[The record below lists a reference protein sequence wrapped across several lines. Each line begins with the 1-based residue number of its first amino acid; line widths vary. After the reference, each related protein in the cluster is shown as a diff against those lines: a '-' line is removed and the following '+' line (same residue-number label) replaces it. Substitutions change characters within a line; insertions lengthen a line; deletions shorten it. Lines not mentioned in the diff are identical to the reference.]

1 MCQPG
6 FDTICAMAIDAAML
20 HAPSAREPSSSKRR
34 TRDLIV
40 DAMIEL
46 MADGERLNHDAVAA
60 RAGVSRRTVYRYFPD
75 QDALRHAAWARMSPS
90 GKVPDTVEDLLGGLA
105 ARFAKFDRN
114 AAAMTVALASADG
127 RAMRNLV
134 KDEREAAYRGMFGAD
149 VAALAEP
156 DRTRAIAVIQLLS
169 SGFVWRE
176 MRDQWGMDAEGMA
189 AAANWAIG
197 VLLAD
202 LRRRGSTPLG

>member
-1 MCQPG
+1 MPDQPKPR
-6 FDTICAMAIDAAML
+6 D
-20 HAPSAREPSSSKRR
+20 SVSSNNHTR
-34 TRDLIV
+34 TVIEE
-40 DAMIEL
+40 AMIGL

-75 QDALRHAAWARMSPS
+75 QDSLRHAAWARMSP
-90 GKVPDTVEDLLGGLA
+90 GGRVPDTLDDLLGGLE

-127 RAMRNLV
+127 RAMRNQM
-134 KDEREAAYRGMFGAD
+134 KAERETAYRGMFGHA
-149 VAALAEP
+149 VEALAEP
-156 DRTRAIAVIQLLS
+156 DRTWAIAAIQLMS

-176 MRDQWGMDAEGMA
+176 MRDQWDMDAHGMA
-189 AAANWAIG
+189 TAANWAID

-202 LRRRGSTPLG
+202 LRRRGGRPLDQGAFDREDAA